1 MGPWFIFR
9 FCDPKTKNKINKI
22 KRFVKFTQETQE
34 KIFPNFLPKNNKFCA
49 TKTPD
54 GTTKG
59 KN

>member
-1 MGPWFIFR
+1 VSQ
-9 FCDPKTKNKINKI
+9 KKKKI
-22 KRFVKFTQETQE
+22 VKFTQKAQE
-34 KIFPNFLPKNNKFCA
+34 KIFPNFLPKKNKFCA

>member
-1 MGPWFIFR
+1 VIQ
-9 FCDPKTKNKINKI
+9 KQKKKKKNKT

-34 KIFPNFLPKNNKFCA
+34 KIFPIFLPKTNKFCA